1 MSETESRVLK
11 NRWIILINVV
21 LAIFMSTLDGSIV
34 NVALPV
40 MSQKMNVSM
49 GEIEWVVT
57 SFLITIV
64 ATILI
69 FGRLGDII
77 GKTKVFKYGLALFTV
92 GSLLCGFTD
101 SLTILVIARVI
112 QGIGASATMATSQGI
127 ITMFSLQMRE
137 EGHLVL

>member
-127 ITMFSLQMRE
+127 ITHVFPSK
-137 EGHLVL
+137 

>member
-69 FGRLGDII
+69 FGRLR
-77 GKTKVFKYGLALFTV
+77 
-92 GSLLCGFTD
+92 SEEH
-101 SLTILVIARVI
+101 
-112 QGIGASATMATSQGI
+112 TSE
-127 ITMFSLQMRE
+127 LQSQ
-137 EGHLVL
+137 